1 MSHVLMCRGSSYSKA
16 SSSRMRCSSI
26 AVYVPCCDTF
36 GMSCLRHIACS
47 FLRTHFLHILR
58 SVSICIFAQR
68 SITELISAVLFLA
81 SAISHRHFFGR
92 YCFLSQHTT
101 SLSYVLFR
109 RSDGQCFSWFY
120 TNSVL
125 PAEELLL
132 EFRITAQNS
141 SYVGAVLMV
150 AQISRFTCRR
160 LGTLGIAS
168 YSRRR
173 TSTGTLEYSTFII
186 RNYSSLCSASGRF
199 SVC

>member
-81 SAISHRHFFGR
+81 SASSHRHFSADIVSFPIMLPVYRMCSFVDPTGSISVGCIR
-92 YCFLSQHTT
+92 ILYCQPKS
-101 SLSYVLFR
+101 
-109 RSDGQCFSWFY
+109 CFSSF
-120 TNSVL
+120 V
-125 PAEELLL
+125 
-132 EFRITAQNS
+132 
-141 SYVGAVLMV
+141 
-150 AQISRFTCRR
+150 
-160 LGTLGIAS
+160 
-168 YSRRR
+168 SRRR
-173 TSTGTLEYSTFII
+173 TPHMWL
-186 RNYSSLCSASGRF
+186 LC
-199 SVC
+199 